1 VTYNFDENT
10 LSDLHK
16 DARGFR
22 PRSDAFWARW
32 NEADNDGKQ
41 AIWDGLIVELDASLK
56 AEKAAEQHALHDFDV
71 LVEKTIEHGA
81 GDRETALRWLTQG
94 DTFDHSQDVES
105 WVWAQGI
112 LFTGAGRALVK
123 ELLTIVDFTVVEEA
137 A

>member
-1 VTYNFDENT
+1 MTYTFDENT

-22 PRSDAFWARW
+22 PRSESFWATFAA
-32 NEADNDGKQ
+32 ADADGKQ
-41 AIWDGLIVELDASLK
+41 AIWDGLTVELDASIK

-94 DTFDHSQDVES
+94 DTFNHVQDIES

-112 LFTGAGRALVK
+112 LFTDEGRALVK
-123 ELLTIVDFTVVEEA
+123 ELEVA
-137 A
+137 HA